1 MILIYLRRTTYCLR
15 SKARVIGGT
24 DRMGKVKVVKGDIG
38 SDYDQMFNDIRH
50 KLRVHNREKC
60 AWLKE
65 NSPVDL
71 NNTDKRINFI
81 YHNGK
86 DNAVLGGLFGH
97 MEYNWLHLEQ
107 LYVDE
112 EYRGHDI
119 GTELMEIAETYAKE
133 KCATG
138 IVLETWSFQA
148 RPFYEKLGYEVFA
161 ELKDCP
167 PGTIMYL
174 LRKELA

>member
-1 MILIYLRRTTYCLR
+1 
-15 SKARVIGGT
+15 
-24 DRMGKVKVVKGDIG
+24 MGKVKVVKGDIG